1 MLVLTRKIGSNIL
14 IGDNIRISVISVDGD
29 KARIGIEAPKD
40 IRILR
45 EETITNT
52 VDENKLAAKGSVNLK
67 ELFAKYEKTEE
78 E

>member
-14 IGDNIRISVISVDGD
+14 IGDNIKISLISVEGD

-45 EETITNT
+45 EESITNT
-52 VDENKLAAKGSVNLK
+52 IEENQRAAHEMMDLK
-67 ELFAKYEKTEE
+67 ELFSNYDKK
-78 E
+78 